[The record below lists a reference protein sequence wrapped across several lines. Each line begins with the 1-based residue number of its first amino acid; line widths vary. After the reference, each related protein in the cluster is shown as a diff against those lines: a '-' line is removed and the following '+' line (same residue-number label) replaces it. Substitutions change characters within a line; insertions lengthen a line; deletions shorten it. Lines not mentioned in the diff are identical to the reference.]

1 MLSFIV
7 GVSLLSVVVLLI
19 GLVRSAYNVST
30 TTKSITDNLNGYRES
45 KMNFRGSY
53 VSNEEFWLS
62 GFSIF
67 DFIQRFTDNEIRYSG
82 FYTRL
87 FFEGLYETA
96 ITMRENNNYIKPEY
110 ITEINKILEAVDKIT
125 DNPDSRALLCSND
138 RAMRKIFRK
147 LMFRVGKVQKKIK
160 EDAQKRENQKAH
172 AGRSAALEIVSH
184 LDEECDDKNP
194 ELIFGKSGTGK
205 TMPVHFDNNDL
216 PVSANTTTL
225 DAQNHVDGNEEEDL
239 DDDDVWSL
247 SSNTDG

>member
-7 GVSLLSVVVLLI
+7 GVSLLSVIVLLV
-19 GLVRSAYNVST
+19 GLVRSSYNVST

-45 KMNFRGSY
+45 KMNFGGSY

-82 FYTRL
+82 LYTRL

-96 ITMRENNNYIKPEY
+96 ITMRENNDYIKPEY

-160 EDAQKRENQKAH
+160 EDAQKRENQRAF
-172 AGRSAALEIVSH
+172 AGRNAALEIVSH
-184 LDEECDDKNP
+184 LDEEFDNKNP
-194 ELIFGKSGTGK
+194 EIVFGQSGTGK
-205 TMPVHFDNNDL
+205 TIPVHFDNNDL

-225 DAQNHVDGNEEEDL
+225 DAQNHVDGDEEEDL
-239 DDDDVWSL
+239 DNEDVWSL
-247 SSNTDG
+247 SENVDG

>member
-53 VSNEEFWLS
+53 VSDEEFWLS

-96 ITMRENNNYIKPEY
+96 ITMRENNDYIKPEY

-160 EDAQKRENQKAH
+160 EDAQKRENQRAF
-172 AGRSAALEIVSH
+172 AGRNAALEIVSH
-184 LDEECDDKNP
+184 LDEEFDNKNP
-194 ELIFGKSGTGK
+194 EIVFGQSGTGK
-205 TMPVHFDNNDL
+205 TIPVHFDNNDL

-225 DAQNHVDGNEEEDL
+225 DAQNHVDGDEEEDL
-239 DDDDVWSL
+239 DNEDVWSL
-247 SSNTDG
+247 SENVDG

>member
-7 GVSLLSVVVLLI
+7 GVSLLSVIVLLV
-19 GLVRSAYNVST
+19 GLVRSSYNVST

-45 KMNFRGSY
+45 KMNFGGSY

-96 ITMRENNNYIKPEY
+96 ITMRENNDYIKPEY

-125 DNPDSRALLCSND
+125 DNPDSRALLCSSD
-138 RAMRKIFRK
+138 RAMKKIFRK

-160 EDAQKRENQKAH
+160 EDAQKRENQKAS
-172 AGRSAALEIVSH
+172 AGRNAALEIVSH
-184 LDEECDDKNP
+184 LDEEFDNKNP
-194 ELIFGKSGTGK
+194 EIVFGQSGIGK
-205 TMPVHFDNNDL
+205 TIPVHSDNNN
-216 PVSANTTTL
+216 SSIST
-225 DAQNHVDGNEEEDL
+225 DATSSDTQNHNEDEEEDL

>member
-7 GVSLLSVVVLLI
+7 GVSLLSVIVLLI
-19 GLVRSAYNVST
+19 GLVRSSYNVST
-30 TTKSITDNLNGYRES
+30 TTKSITDKLNGYRES

-62 GFSIF
+62 GLSVFN
-67 DFIQRFTDNEIRYSG
+67 FIQRFTDNEIRYSG

-96 ITMRENNNYIKPEY
+96 IAMRENNDYIKPEY

-138 RAMRKIFRK
+138 RAMKKIFRK

-160 EDAQKRENQKAH
+160 EDAQKRENQKAY
-172 AGRSAALEIVSH
+172 AGRNAALEIVSH
-184 LDEECDDKNP
+184 LDEECNDKNP
-194 ELIFGKSGTGK
+194 ELIFGQSGTGK
-205 TMPVHFDNNDL
+205 TLPVHLDNND
-216 PVSANTTTL
+216 SSIST
-225 DAQNHVDGNEEEDL
+225 DATSSDTQNHNEDEEEDL

-247 SSNTDG
+247 SENADG

>member
-7 GVSLLSVVVLLI
+7 GVSFLSVIVLLI
-19 GLVRSAYNVST
+19 GLVRSSYNVST
-30 TTKSITDNLNGYRES
+30 TTKSITDNLNGYRKS

-67 DFIQRFTDNEIRYSG
+67 NFIQRFTDNEIRYSG

-96 ITMRENNNYIKPEY
+96 ITMRENNDYIKPEY

-138 RAMRKIFRK
+138 RAMKKIFRK

-160 EDAQKRENQKAH
+160 EDAQKRENQRAF
-172 AGRSAALEIVSH
+172 AGRNAALEIVSH
-184 LDEECDDKNP
+184 LDEEFDNKNP
-194 ELIFGKSGTGK
+194 EIVFGQSGTGK
-205 TMPVHFDNNDL
+205 TIPVHFDNNDL

-225 DAQNHVDGNEEEDL
+225 DAQNHVDGDEEEDL
-239 DDDDVWSL
+239 DNEDVWSL
-247 SSNTDG
+247 SENVDG

>member
-7 GVSLLSVVVLLI
+7 GVSLLSVIVLLI
-19 GLVRSAYNVST
+19 GLVRSSYNVST
-30 TTKSITDNLNGYRES
+30 TTKNITDNLNGYRES
-45 KMNFRGSY
+45 KMSFRGSY

-82 FYTRL
+82 LYTRL

-96 ITMRENNNYIKPEY
+96 ITMRENNDYIKPEY

-160 EDAQKRENQKAH
+160 EDAQKRENQKAY
-172 AGRSAALEIVSH
+172 AGRSAALEIVSR

-194 ELIFGKSGTGK
+194 EIVFGQSGAGK
-205 TMPVHFDNNDL
+205 TISLHSDSNGS
-216 PVSANTTTL
+216 PVSA
-225 DAQNHVDGNEEEDL
+225 DATPSDTQNHVDGDEEEDL
-239 DDDDVWSL
+239 DDEDVWSL
-247 SSNTDG
+247 SENVDG

>member
-7 GVSLLSVVVLLI
+7 GVSLLSVIVLLI
-19 GLVRSAYNVST
+19 GLVRSSYNVST

-45 KMNFRGSY
+45 KMNFGRSY

-62 GFSIF
+62 GLSVFN
-67 DFIQRFTDNEIRYSG
+67 FIQRFTDNEIRYSG

-96 ITMRENNNYIKPEY
+96 IAMRENNDYIKPEY

-138 RAMRKIFRK
+138 RAMKKIFRK

-160 EDAQKRENQKAH
+160 EDAQKRENQKAY
-172 AGRSAALEIVSH
+172 AGRNAALEIVSH
-184 LDEECDDKNP
+184 LDEEYDDKNP
-194 ELIFGKSGTGK
+194 EIIFGKSGTGK
-205 TMPVHFDNNDL
+205 TMPSYSSNTDSSVVFANKDSLNVQDNNSDDL
-216 PVSANTTTL
+216 
-225 DAQNHVDGNEEEDL
+225 E
-239 DDDDVWSL
+239 DDDVWSFRE
-247 SSNTDG
+247 NAKG

>member
-1 MLSFIV
+1 MLSLIV
-7 GVSLLSVVVLLI
+7 GVSLLSVIVLLI
-19 GLVRSAYNVST
+19 GLVRSSYNVST
-30 TTKSITDNLNGYRES
+30 TTKSITDRLNGYRKS

-67 DFIQRFTDNEIRYSG
+67 NFIQRFTDNEIRYSG

-96 ITMRENNNYIKPEY
+96 IAMRENNDYIKPEY
-110 ITEINKILEAVDKIT
+110 ITEINKILEAVDKIA
-125 DNPDSRALLCSND
+125 DNPDSRALLCSSD

-184 LDEECDDKNP
+184 FDEEYDNKNP
-194 ELIFGKSGTGK
+194 EIVFGQSGTGK
-205 TMPVHFDNNDL
+205 TIPVHIDNNESSVGADT
-216 PVSANTTTL
+216 VTL
-225 DAQNHVDGNEEEDL
+225 DAQNHDGDEEDL
-239 DDDDVWSL
+239 DDEDVWSL
-247 SSNTDG
+247 SENVDG

>member
-1 MLSFIV
+1 M
-7 GVSLLSVVVLLI
+7 
-19 GLVRSAYNVST
+19 
-30 TTKSITDNLNGYRES
+30 
-45 KMNFRGSY
+45 
-53 VSNEEFWLS
+53 
-62 GFSIF
+62 
-67 DFIQRFTDNEIRYSG
+67 
-82 FYTRL
+82 

-184 LDEECDDKNP
+184 IDEEYDDKNP

-205 TMPVHFDNNDL
+205 TIPVHFDNNDL

-225 DAQNHVDGNEEEDL
+225 DAQNHVDGDEEEDL
-239 DDDDVWSL
+239 DNEDVWSL
-247 SSNTDG
+247 SENVDG

>member
-7 GVSLLSVVVLLI
+7 GVSLLSVIVLLI
-19 GLVRSAYNVST
+19 GLVRSSYNVST
-30 TTKSITDNLNGYRES
+30 TTKNITDNLNGYRES

-62 GFSIF
+62 GLSIF
-67 DFIQRFTDNEIRYSG
+67 NFIQRFTDNEIRYSG

-96 ITMRENNNYIKPEY
+96 ITMRENNDYIKPEY

-138 RAMRKIFRK
+138 RAMKKIFRK
-147 LMFRVGKVQKKIK
+147 LTFRVGKVQKKIK
-160 EDAQKRENQKAH
+160 EDAQKRENQKAS
-172 AGRSAALEIVSH
+172 AGRNAALEIVSH
-184 LDEECDDKNP
+184 LDEECNDKNP
-194 ELIFGKSGTGK
+194 ELIFDKSSTRK
-205 TMPVHFDNNDL
+205 TIPVNIDNSD
-216 PVSANTTTL
+216 SSIST
-225 DAQNHVDGNEEEDL
+225 DATSSDTQNHNKDEEEDL

-247 SSNTDG
+247 SENVDG

>member
-7 GVSLLSVVVLLI
+7 GVSLLSVIVLLI
-19 GLVRSAYNVST
+19 GLVRSSYNVST
-30 TTKSITDNLNGYRES
+30 TTKNITDNLNSYRES

-53 VSNEEFWLS
+53 VSDEKFWLS

-82 FYTRL
+82 LYTRL

-96 ITMRENNNYIKPEY
+96 ITMRENNDYIKPEY

-160 EDAQKRENQKAH
+160 EDAQKRENQRAF
-172 AGRSAALEIVSH
+172 AGRNAALEIVSH
-184 LDEECDDKNP
+184 LDEEFDNKNP
-194 ELIFGKSGTGK
+194 EIVFGQSGTGK
-205 TMPVHFDNNDL
+205 TIPVHFDNNDL

-225 DAQNHVDGNEEEDL
+225 DAQNHVDGDEEEDL
-239 DDDDVWSL
+239 DNEDVWSL
-247 SSNTDG
+247 SENVDG

>member
-7 GVSLLSVVVLLI
+7 GVSLLSVIVLLI
-19 GLVRSAYNVST
+19 GLVRSSYNVST
-30 TTKSITDNLNGYRES
+30 TTKNITDNLNVYRES

-67 DFIQRFTDNEIRYSG
+67 DFIQRFTDNDIRYSG

-96 ITMRENNNYIKPEY
+96 IAMRENNDYIKPEY

-194 ELIFGKSGTGK
+194 ELIFDKSSTRK
-205 TMPVHFDNNDL
+205 TIPVNIDNSD
-216 PVSANTTTL
+216 SSIST
-225 DAQNHVDGNEEEDL
+225 DATSSDTQNHDKDEEEDL

-247 SSNTDG
+247 SENANG

>member
-7 GVSLLSVVVLLI
+7 GVSLLSVIVLLV
-19 GLVRSAYNVST
+19 GLVRSSYNVST
-30 TTKSITDNLNGYRES
+30 TTKSITDNLNGYRGS
-45 KMNFRGSY
+45 KMNFGGSY

-82 FYTRL
+82 LYTRL

-96 ITMRENNNYIKPEY
+96 ITMRENNDYIKPEY

-160 EDAQKRENQKAH
+160 EDAQKRENQRAF
-172 AGRSAALEIVSH
+172 AGRNAALEIVSH
-184 LDEECDDKNP
+184 LDEEFDNKNP
-194 ELIFGKSGTGK
+194 EIVFGQSGTGK
-205 TMPVHFDNNDL
+205 TIPVHFDNNDL

-225 DAQNHVDGNEEEDL
+225 DAQNHVDGDEEEDL
-239 DDDDVWSL
+239 DNEDVWSL
-247 SSNTDG
+247 SENVDG

>member
-1 MLSFIV
+1 MLNLIV
-7 GVSLLSVVVLLI
+7 GVSLLSVIVLVI
-19 GLVRSAYNVST
+19 GLVRSSYNVST
-30 TTKSITDNLNGYRES
+30 TTKSITDRLNGYRES
-45 KMNFRGSY
+45 KMSFRGSY

-96 ITMRENNNYIKPEY
+96 IAMRENNDYVKPEY
-110 ITEINKILEAVDKIT
+110 TTEINKILEAVDKIT
-125 DNPDSRALLCSND
+125 DNPDSRSLLCSND

-160 EDAQKRENQKAH
+160 EDAQKRENQKAS

-184 LDEECDDKNP
+184 LDEECYDKNP
-194 ELIFGKSGTGK
+194 EIIFGKSGTGK
-205 TMPVHFDNNDL
+205 TIPVHSNNNDS
-216 PVSANTTTL
+216 PV
-225 DAQNHVDGNEEEDL
+225 DADTVTFDAHNHVEGNEEEDL
-239 DDDDVWSL
+239 DNEDVWSL
-247 SSNTDG
+247 SENVDG

>member
-7 GVSLLSVVVLLI
+7 GVSLLSVIVLLI
-19 GLVRSAYNVST
+19 GLVRSSYNVST
-30 TTKSITDNLNGYRES
+30 TTKSITDNLNGYRKS

-96 ITMRENNNYIKPEY
+96 ITMRENNDYIKPEY

-138 RAMRKIFRK
+138 RAIKKIFRK

-160 EDAQKRENQKAH
+160 EDAQKRENQKAY
-172 AGRSAALEIVSH
+172 AGRNAALEIVSH
-184 LDEECDDKNP
+184 LDEEYNDKNT
-194 ELIFGKSGTGK
+194 EIIFDKSDAGK
-205 TMPVHFDNNDL
+205 TIPVNIDSSD
-216 PVSANTTTL
+216 SSIGTDAISSE
-225 DAQNHVDGNEEEDL
+225 AQNYNEDEEENL

-247 SSNTDG
+247 TSNAEG

>member
-7 GVSLLSVVVLLI
+7 GVSLLSVIVLLI
-19 GLVRSAYNVST
+19 GLVRSSYNVST
-30 TTKSITDNLNGYRES
+30 TTKNITDNLNSYRES
-45 KMNFRGSY
+45 KMNFGGSY
-53 VSNEEFWLS
+53 VSNKEFWLS

-96 ITMRENNNYIKPEY
+96 ITMRENNDYIKSEY

-138 RAMRKIFRK
+138 RAMKKIFRK

-194 ELIFGKSGTGK
+194 EIVFGQSGIGK
-205 TMPVHFDNNDL
+205 IIPVHSDNNGSSVGAD
-216 PVSANTTTL
+216 TTTL
-225 DAQNHVDGNEEEDL
+225 DAQNHVDGDEEENL
-239 DDDDVWSL
+239 DDEDVWSL
-247 SSNTDG
+247 SDNVDG

>member
-1 MLSFIV
+1 MLSLIV
-7 GVSLLSVVVLLI
+7 GVSFLSVIVLII
-19 GLVRSAYNVST
+19 GLVRSSYNVST
-30 TTKSITDNLNGYRES
+30 TTKNITDRLNGYRES
-45 KMNFRGSY
+45 KMSFRGSY
-53 VSNEEFWLS
+53 ASNKEFWLS

-82 FYTRL
+82 LYTRL

-96 ITMRENNNYIKPEY
+96 IAMRENNDYIKPEY

-147 LMFRVGKVQKKIK
+147 LMFRVGKVQKKIR

-184 LDEECDDKNP
+184 LDEECDDKNQ
-194 ELIFGKSGTGK
+194 ELVFGQSGTGK
-205 TMPVHFDNNDL
+205 TIPVHFDNNDL
-216 PVSANTTTL
+216 PIDAGTIPL
-225 DAQNHVDGNEEEDL
+225 DTHNHVDGDEEEDL
-239 DDDDVWSL
+239 DNEDVWSL
-247 SSNTDG
+247 SENVDG

>member
-53 VSNEEFWLS
+53 VSDEEFWLS

-147 LMFRVGKVQKKIK
+147 LMFRVGKVQKKTK
-160 EDAQKRENQKAH
+160 EDAQKREKQKAH

-194 ELIFGKSGTGK
+194 EIVFGKIGTGK
-205 TMPVHFDNNDL
+205 TISVYSDNNDS
-216 PVSANTTTL
+216 PV
-225 DAQNHVDGNEEEDL
+225 DADTVTFDAHNHVDGNEEEDL
-239 DDDDVWSL
+239 DNEDVWSL
-247 SSNTDG
+247 SENVDG